1 MYKRQVDYDDGGK
14 ERALA
19 PRLVRAAKAA
29 PAAPA
34 ARFAPDALARVLW
47 DRAAA
52 AVVAIDQLPRKIA
65 SVTDTKREKNAM
77 SEDKINE
84 EQRAA
89 TQTVAKALDDAI
101 GDDGPVEHETATR

>member
-1 MYKRQVDYDDGGK
+1 MGHAILISSRNFSVKT
-14 ERALA
+14 
-19 PRLVRAAKAA
+19 
-29 PAAPA
+29 
-34 ARFAPDALARVLW
+34 
-47 DRAAA
+47 A

-84 EQRAA
+84 EQRTA